1 MPKMSTSANV
11 YARIGVGWAGSYVMT
26 REFAR
31 EIPGEPA
38 IAVVADMLNRLDLL
52 AAGEL
57 DLTWA
62 FPMARVRWAYQGDR
76 PWPDSPWSGAP
87 LSNLRLVARIPRA
100 DHELIAIA
108 PWSPVKSLAEIAQHK
123 AVRVAMRTDELY
135 EYESAIF
142 HEYGYTLEDI
152 ERGGGRYWHIAVG
165 AHELDR
171 ELAEQTVD
179 VVIGHAAYTL
189 PWKVVAAAG
198 FRFIPLDAPVVAAL
212 EAVGFERK
220 IVEPGTQSGIS
231 ESLLT
236 LDLADQPLVSRAEV
250 DDDVIYEIA
259 KSIDLNKRAMAESG
273 RGQTEAITRQWETK
287 LVPLH
292 AGAERYYREA
302 GYIA

>member
-1 MPKMSTSANV
+1 MPRMSTSANV
-11 YARIGVGWAGSYVMT
+11 FARIGVGWAGLYVMT
-26 REFAR
+26 RAFAR
-31 EIPGEPA
+31 AIPGEPA

-62 FPMARVRWAYQGDR
+62 FPMARVRWAFQGHR

-87 LSNLRLVARIPRA
+87 LTNLRMVARIPRV
-100 DHELIAIA
+100 DHQLIALA

-123 AVRVAMRTDELY
+123 SVRIAMRTDELY

-142 HEYGYTLEDI
+142 QQHGYRLEDI
-152 ERGGGRYWHIAVG
+152 ERGGGRYWHIATG
-165 AHELDR
+165 AHELDQ
-171 ELAEQTVD
+171 ELADRTVD
-179 VVIGHAAYTL
+179 IVIGHAAYTA
-189 PWKVVAAAG
+189 PWKAAAAAG
-198 FRFIPLDAPVVAAL
+198 FRFIPLDARVVEAL
-212 EAVGFERK
+212 ERVGFERQV
-220 IVEPGTQSGIS
+220 IEPGTLPWIS
-231 ESLLT
+231 EPLLT

-250 DDDVIYEIA
+250 DDEVIYEIA

-273 RGQTEAITRQWETK
+273 RGQTEEITRQWEAK

-302 GYIA
+302 GYI